1 MADNVKYKFIQNVG
15 DYFPSG
21 YFSED
26 FIDKVQKAS
35 GLNADQ
41 MAELCKPYVKLRGEY
56 EKYKNYILNNNPRV
70 KDAIKHTHDFHTLL
84 LRILGYDTTRPYQ
97 QFVTINE
104 DDHSVVP
111 VRHILTR
118 GGNTTMLVMEMQHL
132 IKTGEQEPAGL
143 FEQQYNVKDGELTT
157 PVTIRHQQYYAG
169 QWSELFSL
177 PTDRETHIS
186 PAVINKAIDAI
197 FLLPE
202 KERPHF
208 ILMMAGNT
216 MFLLDSDKW
225 NRGSYLV
232 FSMDELFSQASIAAF
247 RKYYALFHLLVC
259 KDTLAADSETVLMDQ
274 LVEESYKSAYEV
286 TKDLKEGVILSV
298 ETLANEALWYWKREL
313 DNPDSELKDNPLSNI
328 DYTDDTFE
336 SEVKDDC
343 LTIIYRML
351 FIFYAESRDELDI
364 LPTKDEVYRDGY
376 SLDMLRDLEKVP
388 MITDESRNGYFFHD
402 SLNDLFWLLANGYRQ
417 GQEANKS
424 FSVRKIDSPLFSNKR
439 LHHLAN
445 VKIRNVEW
453 QKIIRA
459 LSLSNRDKQVGRISY
474 ANLGVNQLGSV
485 YESLLAY
492 RGFYAEQDYIE
503 VHKAG
508 KPEEGTFLVP
518 YSRMDD
524 FKANEILCDE
534 NGEPKILPQGTFVYR
549 LNGRDR
555 QKSASYYT
563 PEVLTRSTVKYTLKS
578 ILDEVAAGKRKA
590 QDLLD
595 LKILEPAMGAA
606 AFQNE
611 VINQLAE
618 AYLAYE
624 QQQRHEDGKQNWRI
638 APDHYRDELQKV
650 KAYIATHNVY
660 GVDLNPT
667 AIELGKLSLWLNVI
681 HKDMETPFFSN
692 RLALGNAVIGAWLK
706 VYDKKDILG
715 IPGIKNKKGKNGG
728 LQPNEWWTKAP
739 HKVHFNK
746 VQFNNGSI
754 KSSVKRSV
762 NEIYHFLLP
771 DKNMLA
777 LRSIKDVFIPA
788 DATEEERIK
797 LKETR
802 KAQIKGMKDKL
813 DDWTAPISGEDF
825 QILQRISAKIDKR
838 LFEYFTFQ
846 WDIERLTNNKTD
858 LWGVAG
864 QTNIEFGS
872 LAENYA
878 EKERLND
885 TRYRHDN
892 AYFRLKNVL
901 DYWCALWFWEF
912 DDVHQLPTRREYWS
926 DIEAMLDIKDAEI
939 DSRTARALHTYV
951 EKDGQLGFFA
961 QNHQNDL
968 FAQSQLDNMVH
979 EEPHHDDDNEENKE
993 GKNSSSDWQETE
1005 EISEIKTKS
1014 KQEILSET
1022 KGVVRSFFD
1031 DSPRF
1036 QTVAKYA
1043 ARYHFFHP
1051 MLEFIEV
1058 FWLRDGFDIICGNP
1072 PWIMLGFDET
1082 GIISESY
1089 PEIAIRNVAASDVT
1103 TKRQSLFN
1111 TNKNLLAVYKKEEI
1125 EVCASIAFTNAVS
1138 NYPLLVGQ
1146 KANLYK
1152 CILTNCMDLASEE
1165 GGYIGILCPESI
1177 YDDPKGQPLRRELYK
1192 RLRYHFQYQNELR
1205 LFAEVD
1211 HHTVYGDQ
1219 LLGPRSS
1226 SPNFLSIHNL
1236 FHPSTVDSCFVH
1248 SGDGLCLG
1256 KKDNKGNW
1264 NTKGH
1269 FDRIVH
1275 FTIKELEVLSKIFEN
1290 GKNCDCTKLVSIHSS
1305 SIMNV
1310 LRNFAAFNKT
1320 VANISPEPI
1329 ITVAFDE
1336 TGCLRKGYTKREVIY
1351 PSKNQLVYVGPHVF
1365 VSNPVYK
1372 NPRKSCVLNS
1382 DYDSVNLMK
1391 IKENYLPR
1399 TCYTLQIPLAKI
1411 AELQKGFCIG
1421 NDSDGKPIYDE
1432 WLSYYKAGFR
1442 RMMGSD
1448 SERSLS
1454 GAIIPANYVHI
1465 GSIKSIVFKNV
1476 WNLLEF
1482 VGICSSLPL
1491 DFKIKIMGVTD
1502 LHKDRITTLPLGIN
1516 NIYQKSLY
1524 CRTLMLNCLTKEYTD
1539 LWQSCWRPEYAQEQ
1553 WSISDP
1559 RLKPFTGLTEEWTW
1573 ETPLRNYF
1581 ERRQALVEIDVLA
1594 AMALGLSL
1602 KDLELIYTIQF
1613 PVLQQNENDTW
1624 YDAKGNIVFTCSK
1637 GLNGVGC
1644 ERKEWESIRGNLSED
1659 GLTYEGT
1666 EATYIHTIDPKKSE
1680 MYGGEQTTYYAP
1692 YTKCDRI
1699 ADYRRAWAFFENRL

>member
-41 MAELCKPYVKLRGEY
+41 MAELCKPYVKLRIEY
-56 EKYKNYILNNNPRV
+56 EKYKNYILNTNPRT

-84 LRILGYDTTRPYQ
+84 LRILGYDTTQPYL

-118 GGNTTMLVMEMQHL
+118 GGKTTMLVMEMQHI

-143 FEQQYNVKDGELTT
+143 FEQQYNVTDGGQTT

-177 PTDRETHIS
+177 PADRETHIS
-186 PAVINKAIDAI
+186 PAIINKAIDAI

-232 FSMDELFSQASIAAF
+232 FSMDELFSQASITAF
-247 RKYYALFHLLVC
+247 RKYYALFHLLVS
-259 KDTLAADSETVLMDQ
+259 KDTLAADSETVLMDK

-343 LTIIYRML
+343 LTIIYRLL

-417 GQEANKS
+417 GQEDNKS
-424 FSVRKIDSPLFSNKR
+424 FSVRKIDSPLFNNKR

-445 VKIRNVEW
+445 VKVRNVEW

-524 FKANEILCDE
+524 FNANEILCDD

-590 QDLLD
+590 QELLD

-706 VYDKKDILG
+706 VYDKKDIV
-715 IPGIKNKKGKNGG
+715 GIKAIRNKREV
-728 LQPNEWWTKAP
+728 LLPNEWWTKAP
-739 HKVHFNK
+739 HKIHFNK
-746 VQFNNGSI
+746 VLTVSGKT
-754 KSSVKRSV
+754 KSSVRRAA

-777 LRSIKDVFIPA
+777 VRAVKDVFIPA

-802 KAQIKGMKDKL
+802 KAQIRHMKAMI
-813 DDWTAPISGEDF
+813 DDWTAPVNADDF
-825 QILQRISAKIDKR
+825 LTLQRISKKIDKR
-838 LFEYFTFQ
+838 LFEYFVFQ
-846 WDIERLTNNKTD
+846 WNIERLTNNKAD
-858 LWGVAG
+858 LWGVPKNA
-864 QTNIEFGS
+864 QTTLEFGT

-912 DDVHQLPTRREYWS
+912 DDAHRLPTRREYWS
-926 DIEAMLDIKDAEI
+926 DIEAMLDIKDEDI
-939 DSRTARALHTYV
+939 NRRTAHAMREYV
-951 EKDGQLGFFA
+951 EQDGQLAMFA
-961 QNHQNDL
+961 PN
-968 FAQSQLDNMVH
+968 AQPDMFRQQQLEQARQALANSQGEDNSTA
-979 EEPHHDDDNEENKE
+979 DTD
-993 GKNSSSDWQETE
+993 SDEA
-1005 EISEIKTKS
+1005 SEIKAMS
-1014 KQEILSET
+1014 KQEMLSET
-1022 KGVVRSFFD
+1022 KGGVRSFFD

-1036 QTVAKYA
+1036 KTVARYA

-1072 PWIMLGFDET
+1072 PWIKLEFNEAN
-1082 GIISESY
+1082 IISDKY
-1089 PEIAIRNVAASDVT
+1089 PEVAIRKVSAPDVRQRINDFLGNPAMKELYVSEQYENVGST
-1103 TKRQSLFN
+1103 
-1111 TNKNLLAVYKKEEI
+1111 
-1125 EVCASIAFTNAVS
+1125 AFLNAYC

-1146 KANLYK
+1146 QTNLYK
-1152 CILTNCMDLASEE
+1152 CVLENTMDLASEE
-1165 GGYIGILCPESI
+1165 KGFIGLLTPESI

-1205 LFAEVD
+1205 LFAEV
-1211 HHTVYGDQ
+1211 HHRAS
-1219 LLGPRSS
+1219 LRSAIC
-1226 SPNFLSIHNL
+1226 SIQTLWTHVL
-1236 FHPSTVDSCFVH
+1236 RMMVMDYVEELKMRMAT
-1248 SGDGLCLG
+1248 GILQR
-1256 KKDNKGNW
+1256 
-1264 NTKGH
+1264 T
-1269 FDRIVH
+1269 RIV
-1275 FTIKELEVLSKIFEN
+1275 L
-1290 GKNCDCTKLVSIHSS
+1290 
-1305 SIMNV
+1305 
-1310 LRNFAAFNKT
+1310 
-1320 VANISPEPI
+1320 
-1329 ITVAFDE
+1329 
-1336 TGCLRKGYTKREVIY
+1336 
-1351 PSKNQLVYVGPHVF
+1351 
-1365 VSNPVYK
+1365 
-1372 NPRKSCVLNS
+1372 
-1382 DYDSVNLMK
+1382 
-1391 IKENYLPR
+1391 
-1399 TCYTLQIPLAKI
+1399 
-1411 AELQKGFCIG
+1411 
-1421 NDSDGKPIYDE
+1421 
-1432 WLSYYKAGFR
+1432 
-1442 RMMGSD
+1442 
-1448 SERSLS
+1448 
-1454 GAIIPANYVHI
+1454 
-1465 GSIKSIVFKNV
+1465 
-1476 WNLLEF
+1476 
-1482 VGICSSLPL
+1482 
-1491 DFKIKIMGVTD
+1491 
-1502 LHKDRITTLPLGIN
+1502 
-1516 NIYQKSLY
+1516 
-1524 CRTLMLNCLTKEYTD
+1524 
-1539 LWQSCWRPEYAQEQ
+1539 
-1553 WSISDP
+1553 
-1559 RLKPFTGLTEEWTW
+1559 
-1573 ETPLRNYF
+1573 
-1581 ERRQALVEIDVLA
+1581 
-1594 AMALGLSL
+1594 
-1602 KDLELIYTIQF
+1602 
-1613 PVLQQNENDTW
+1613 
-1624 YDAKGNIVFTCSK
+1624 
-1637 GLNGVGC
+1637 
-1644 ERKEWESIRGNLSED
+1644 
-1659 GLTYEGT
+1659 
-1666 EATYIHTIDPKKSE
+1666 
-1680 MYGGEQTTYYAP
+1680 
-1692 YTKCDRI
+1692 
-1699 ADYRRAWAFFENRL
+1699 

>member
-1 MADNVKYKFIQNVG
+1 MAENVKYKFIQNVG

-35 GLNADQ
+35 GLSSDQ
-41 MAELCKPYVKLRGEY
+41 MTELCKPYVKLRGEY
-56 EKYKNYILNNNPRV
+56 EKYKNYILNTHPRV

-84 LRILGYDTTRPYQ
+84 LNILGYDTTCAYQ

-104 DDHSVVP
+104 DGHSVVP

-118 GGNTTMLVMEMQHL
+118 NGKTTMLVMEMQHL
-132 IKTGEQEPAGL
+132 IKTDEQEPAGL
-143 FEQQYNVKDGELTT
+143 FEQQYNVVEDGKTSS
-157 PVTIRHQQYYAG
+157 VIIRHQQYYAG
-169 QWSELFSL
+169 QWSELFTL
-177 PTDRETHIS
+177 PKDEEAHIS

-202 KERPHF
+202 ERRPHF

-216 MFLLDSDKW
+216 IFLLDSDKW
-225 NRGSYLV
+225 NRGSYLE
-232 FSMDELFSQASIAAF
+232 FSMDELFSQASISAF
-247 RKYYALFHLLVC
+247 RKYYALFHLLIC
-259 KDTLAADSETVLMDQ
+259 KDTLAADSESVLMDK

-298 ETLANEALWYWKREL
+298 ETLANEALWYWKKEL
-313 DNPDSELKDNPLSNI
+313 TNPDTTLKNNPLSNI

-336 SEVKDDC
+336 AEVKDDC
-343 LTIIYRML
+343 LTIIYRLL

-364 LPTKDEVYRDGY
+364 LPTKDEVYKNGY
-376 SLDMLRDLEKVP
+376 SLDALRDLEKAP
-388 MITDESRNGYFFHD
+388 MRTEESRNGYFFND
-402 SLNDLFWLLANGYRQ
+402 SLNDLFWLLTNGYRQ
-417 GQEANKS
+417 GQQENKS
-424 FSVRKIDSPLFSNKR
+424 FSVRKIDSPLFDNRR
-439 LHHLAN
+439 LHHLKD
-445 VKIRNVEW
+445 VKIRNIEW

-503 VHKAG
+503 VHKVG

-524 FKANEILCDE
+524 FEADEILCDE
-534 NGEPKILPQGTFVYR
+534 QGEPKILPQGTFVYR

-578 ILDEVAAGKRKA
+578 ILDEVAEGKRKA

-618 AYLAYE
+618 AYLTY
-624 QQQRHEDGKQNWRI
+624 QQKQRHEAGFQNWRI
-638 APDHYRDELQKV
+638 EPDHYRDELQKV

-706 VYDKKDILG
+706 AYDKKDIV
-715 IPGIKNKKGKNGG
+715 GIKGKKGKKDI
-728 LQPNEWWTKAP
+728 LLPNEWWTKAP
-739 HKVHFNK
+739 HKIHFNK
-746 VQFNNGSI
+746 VNFENGKV
-754 KSSVKRSV
+754 KSAVKRSV

-777 LRSIKDVFIPA
+777 VRSIKDVFIPA
-788 DATEEERIK
+788 DATEEERLK

-802 KAQIKGMKDKL
+802 KAQIKGMKEVL
-813 DDWTAPISGEDF
+813 DDWTAPISSEEF

-838 LFEYFTFQ
+838 LLEYFTFQ
-846 WDIERLTNNKTD
+846 WNIERLTNNKTD
-858 LWGVAG
+858 LWGIYG
-864 QTNIEFGS
+864 QTTLEFGS

-885 TRYRHDN
+885 TRYRHNN
-892 AYFRLKNVL
+892 AYFILKNVM

-912 DDVHQLPTRREYWS
+912 ADAHELPTRREFWS
-926 DIEAMLDIKDAEI
+926 DIEAILQVKDEDLNA
-939 DSRTARALHTYV
+939 RTKRALQTYV
-951 EKDGQLGFFA
+951 EKDGQLGFFGE
-961 QNHQNDL
+961 NHQSDL
-968 FAQSQLDNMVH
+968 FSQAQYENMVR
-979 EEPHHDDDNEENKE
+979 EDPYHDEDTDLEDNDEVSELKTQS
-993 GKNSSSDWQETE
+993 KE
-1005 EISEIKTKS
+1005 EILGDT
-1014 KQEILSET
+1014 Q
-1022 KGVVRSFFD
+1022 GAVRTFFD
-1031 DSPRF
+1031 DSMRF
-1036 QTVAKYA
+1036 KTVKKYA
-1043 ARYHFFHP
+1043 DRYHFFHP

-1072 PWIMLGFDET
+1072 PWIMLGFDEM
-1082 GIISESY
+1082 GIVSEVF
-1089 PEIAIRNVAASDVT
+1089 PEVAIRNIAASELSANIQ
-1103 TKRQSLFN
+1103 KYLSLN
-1111 TNKNLLAVYKKEEI
+1111 RNLEELYIKEQI
-1125 EVCASIAFTNAVS
+1125 EVNASIAFTNAIC
-1138 NYPLLVGQ
+1138 NYPLLEGQ

-1152 CILTNCMDLASEE
+1152 CILTNCMDLASDQQ
-1165 GGYIGILCPESI
+1165 GFIGILCPESI

-1226 SPNFLSIHNL
+1226 SPNFYSIHNL
-1236 FHPSTVDSCFVH
+1236 YHPTTVDACFAH
-1248 SGDGLCLG
+1248 TGLGLCQG
-1256 KKDNKGNW
+1256 KKDNKGKW
-1264 NTKGH
+1264 NIEGH

-1275 FTIKELEVLSKIFEN
+1275 FTNKELTVLSKIFEN
-1290 GKNCDCTKLVSIHSS
+1290 SLNTDSTKLVSIHSS
-1305 SIMNV
+1305 STMNV
-1310 LRNFAAFNKT
+1310 LTSFSEFGKSVND
-1320 VANISPEPI
+1320 IQPEPI

-1336 TGCLRKGYTKREVIY
+1336 TGCLRKGYTKREV
-1351 PSKNQLVYVGPHVF
+1351 SFTQKNELVYVGPHVF

-1372 NPRKSCVLNS
+1372 TPRSKCVLNS
-1382 DYDSVNLMK
+1382 DYDSIDLTK
-1391 IKENYLPR
+1391 IGESFLPR
-1399 TCYTLQIPLAKI
+1399 TCYSLQIPLSKI
-1411 AELQKGFCIG
+1411 AELQKGFLVDNING
-1421 NDSDGKPIYDE
+1421 TPIYDK

-1465 GSIKSIVFKNV
+1465 GSIKSIVFKNK
-1476 WNLLEF
+1476 WNLIEF
-1482 VGICSSLPL
+1482 VGLCSSLPL

-1502 LHKDRITTLPLGIN
+1502 LHKDRIMTLPIGIDAKYAN
-1516 NIYQKSLY
+1516 QLY
-1524 CRTLMLNCLTKEYTD
+1524 CRTLILNCLTTEYAD
-1539 LWQSCWRPEYAQEQ
+1539 LWQSCWRPEYAQEE
-1553 WSISDP
+1553 WSLSDP

-1573 ETPLRNYF
+1573 DTPLRNYF

-1644 ERKEWESIRGNLSED
+1644 ERKEWEAIRGSLSED
-1659 GLTYEGT
+1659 GMTYEGT
-1666 EATYIHTIDPKKSE
+1666 TPTYVHTIDPKKSE
-1680 MYGGEQTTYYAP
+1680 MYGGEEVTYYAP
-1692 YTKCDRI
+1692 YNKCDRI
-1699 ADYRRAWAFFENRL
+1699 ADYRHAWAFFERKLK

>member
-1 MADNVKYKFIQNVG
+1 MAENVKYKFIQNVG

-35 GLNADQ
+35 GLNSDQ
-41 MAELCKPYVKLRGEY
+41 MTELCKPYVKLRGEY
-56 EKYKNYILNNNPRV
+56 EKYKNYILNTHPRV

-84 LRILGYDTTRPYQ
+84 LNILGYDTTCAYQ
-97 QFVTINE
+97 QFITINE

-118 GGNTTMLVMEMQHL
+118 NGKTTMLVMEMQHL
-132 IKTGEQEPAGL
+132 IKTDEQEPAGL
-143 FEQQYNVKDGELTT
+143 FEQQYNVVEDGQTSS
-157 PVTIRHQQYYAG
+157 VVIRHQQYYAG
-169 QWSELFSL
+169 QWSELFTL
-177 PTDRETHIS
+177 PKDEEAHIS

-202 KERPHF
+202 EHRPHF

-225 NRGSYLV
+225 NRGSYLE
-232 FSMDELFSQASIAAF
+232 FSMDELFSQASISAF
-247 RKYYALFHLLVC
+247 RKYYALFHLLIC
-259 KDTLAADSETVLMDQ
+259 KDTLAADSESVLMDK

-298 ETLANEALWYWKREL
+298 ETLANEALWYWKKEL
-313 DNPDSELKDNPLSNI
+313 TNPDTTLKSNPLSSI

-336 SEVKDDC
+336 AEVKDDC
-343 LTIIYRML
+343 LNIIYRLL

-364 LPTKDEVYRDGY
+364 LPTKDEVYKDGY
-376 SLDMLRDLEKVP
+376 SLEMLRDLEKAP
-388 MITDESRNGYFFHD
+388 MRTEESRNGYFFND

-417 GQEANKS
+417 GQQDNKS
-424 FSVRKIDSPLFSNKR
+424 FSVRKIDSPLFDNRR
-439 LHHLAN
+439 LHHLKD
-445 VKIRNVEW
+445 VKIRNIEW

-503 VHKAG
+503 VHKVG

-524 FKANEILCDE
+524 FESDEILCE
-534 NGEPKILPQGTFVYR
+534 EQGEPKILPQGTFVYR

-578 ILDEVAAGKRKA
+578 ILDEVAEGKRKA

-618 AYLAYE
+618 AYLTYQ
-624 QQQRHEDGKQNWRI
+624 QQQRHEAGFKEWRI

-706 VYDKKDILG
+706 VYDKKDIIG
-715 IPGIKNKKGKNGG
+715 HSVTVKGKYK
-728 LQPNEWWTKAP
+728 LLPNEWWTKAP
-739 HKVHFNK
+739 HKIHFNK
-746 VQFNNGSI
+746 VNFENGKV
-754 KSSVKRSV
+754 KSAVKRSV

-777 LRSIKDVFIPA
+777 VRSIKDVFIPA
-788 DATEEERIK
+788 DATEEERLK

-802 KAQIKGMKDKL
+802 KAQINGMKEML
-813 DDWTAPISGEDF
+813 DDWTAPISSEEF

-838 LFEYFTFQ
+838 LLEYFTFQ

-858 LWGVAG
+858 LWGIYG
-864 QTNIEFGS
+864 QTTLEFGS

-885 TRYRHDN
+885 TRYRHNN
-892 AYFRLKNVL
+892 AYFILKNVM

-912 DDVHQLPTRREYWS
+912 DDAHELPTRREFWS
-926 DIEAMLDIKDAEI
+926 DIETILQVKDEDLNA
-939 DSRTARALHTYV
+939 RTKRALQIYV
-951 EKDGQLGFFA
+951 EKDGQLGFFGE
-961 QNHQNDL
+961 NHQNDL
-968 FAQSQLDNMVH
+968 FAQAQYENMAH
-979 EEPHHDDDNEENKE
+979 EDPHHDEDTDLEDNDEVSELKTQS
-993 GKNSSSDWQETE
+993 KE
-1005 EISEIKTKS
+1005 EILGDT
-1014 KQEILSET
+1014 Q
-1022 KGVVRSFFD
+1022 GAVRTFFD
-1031 DSPRF
+1031 DSMRF
-1036 QTVAKYA
+1036 KTVKKYA
-1043 ARYHFFHP
+1043 DRYHFFHP

-1072 PWIMLGFDET
+1072 PWIKLEFNEAN
-1082 GIISESY
+1082 IISDKY
-1089 PEIAIRNVAASDVT
+1089 PEVAIRKVSAPDVRQRINDFLGNPAMRDLYTSEQYENVGST
-1103 TKRQSLFN
+1103 
-1111 TNKNLLAVYKKEEI
+1111 
-1125 EVCASIAFTNAVS
+1125 AFLNAYC

-1146 KANLYK
+1146 QTNLYK
-1152 CILTNCMDLASEE
+1152 CVLENTMDLASEE
-1165 GGYIGILCPESI
+1165 KGFIGLLTPESI

-1192 RLRYHFQYQNELR
+1192 RLRYHFQYVNELR
-1205 LFAEVD
+1205 LFAEVH

-1219 LLGPRSS
+1219 LLGPRRSS
-1226 SPNFLSIHNL
+1226 SPRFASLSNL
-1236 FHPSTVDSCFVH
+1236 YHPNTVDACFAH
-1248 SGDGLCLG
+1248 DGYGLCGG
-1256 KKDNKGNW
+1256 KKDKNNKW
-1264 NTKGH
+1264 NINGH
-1269 FDRIVH
+1269 KDRIVYYNEERLRVIADALEEGADWNSVKLPSIYVQEVVDVLEKFSFFKTHLSNYNCIISEGLHEVGSVDKGIMKRFTSYPQLDKYEMIYSGPH
-1275 FTIKELEVLSKIFEN
+1275 F
-1290 GKNCDCTKLVSIHSS
+1290 
-1305 SIMNV
+1305 
-1310 LRNFAAFNKT
+1310 
-1320 VANISPEPI
+1320 
-1329 ITVAFDE
+1329 
-1336 TGCLRKGYTKREVIY
+1336 
-1351 PSKNQLVYVGPHVF
+1351 YVG
-1365 VSNPVYK
+1365 NPFYK
-1372 NPRKSCVLNS
+1372 SPRKECILNS
-1382 DYDSVNLMK
+1382 DYDTVNTTS
-1391 IKENYLPR
+1391 ISDNFIPR
-1399 TCYTLQIPLAKI
+1399 TNYIPININEEYKH
-1411 AELQKGFCIG
+1411 QVKGFYIKQSPDG
-1421 NDSDGKPIYDE
+1421 TPEYDSWID
-1432 WLSYYKAGFR
+1432 YYKMGFR
-1442 RMMGSD
+1442 RMIGSD
-1448 SERSLS
+1448 SERTLS
-1454 GAIIPANYVHI
+1454 GAILLPKTMHI
-1465 GSIKSIVFKNV
+1465 GGVVSVTFKSYWHLCEFASLSSSI
-1476 WNLLEF
+1476 
-1482 VGICSSLPL
+1482 PL
-1491 DFKIKIMGVTD
+1491 DFYVKTLKITDIHANRLLPFPMGIDNKYKVA
-1502 LHKDRITTLPLGIN
+1502 LYSRIL
-1516 NIYQKSLY
+1516 Q
-1524 CRTLMLNCLTKEYTD
+1524 LNCLTMAYFD
-1539 LWQSCWRPEYAQEQ
+1539 LWQSCWRLEYAHEE
-1553 WSISDP
+1553 WSLADP

-1573 ETPLRNYF
+1573 DTPLRNYF

-1624 YDAKGNIVFTCSK
+1624 YDAKGNIVFTCSS
-1637 GLNGVGC
+1637 GLKGVGC
-1644 ERKEWESIRGNLSED
+1644 ERKEWEAIRGNLSED
-1659 GLTYEGT
+1659 SMTYEGT

-1680 MYGGEQTTYYAP
+1680 MYGGEQVTYYAP

>member
-1 MADNVKYKFIQNVG
+1 MAENVKYKFIQNVG

-35 GLNADQ
+35 GLNSDQ
-41 MAELCKPYVKLRGEY
+41 MTELCKPYVKLRGEY
-56 EKYKNYILNNNPRV
+56 EKYKNYILNTHPRV

-84 LRILGYDTTRPYQ
+84 LNILGYDTTCAYQ
-97 QFVTINE
+97 QFITINE

-118 GGNTTMLVMEMQHL
+118 NGKTTMLVMEMQHL
-132 IKTGEQEPAGL
+132 IKTDEQEPAGL
-143 FEQQYNVKDGELTT
+143 FEQQYNVVEDGQTSS
-157 PVTIRHQQYYAG
+157 VIIRHQQYYAG
-169 QWSELFSL
+169 QWSELFTL
-177 PTDRETHIS
+177 PKDEEAHIS

-202 KERPHF
+202 EHRPHF

-225 NRGSYLV
+225 NRGSYLE
-232 FSMDELFSQASIAAF
+232 FSMDELFSQASISAF
-247 RKYYALFHLLVC
+247 RKYYALFHLLIC
-259 KDTLAADSETVLMDQ
+259 KDTLAADSESVLMDK

-298 ETLANEALWYWKREL
+298 ETLANEALWYWKKEL
-313 DNPDSELKDNPLSNI
+313 TNPDTTLKSNPLSSI

-336 SEVKDDC
+336 AEVKDDC
-343 LTIIYRML
+343 LNIIYRLL

-364 LPTKDEVYRDGY
+364 LPTKDEVYKDGY
-376 SLDMLRDLEKVP
+376 SLEMLRDLEKAP
-388 MITDESRNGYFFHD
+388 MRTEESRNGYFFND

-417 GQEANKS
+417 GQQDNKS
-424 FSVRKIDSPLFSNKR
+424 FSVRKIDSPLFDNRR
-439 LHHLAN
+439 LHHLKD
-445 VKIRNVEW
+445 VKIRNIEW

-503 VHKAG
+503 VHKVG

-524 FKANEILCDE
+524 FEADEILCDE
-534 NGEPKILPQGTFVYR
+534 QGEPKILPQGTFVYR

-578 ILDEVAAGKRKA
+578 ILDEVAEGKRKA

-618 AYLAYE
+618 AYLTYQ
-624 QQQRHEDGKQNWRI
+624 QQQRHEAGFKEWRI

-706 VYDKKDILG
+706 VYDKKDIIG
-715 IPGIKNKKGKNGG
+715 HSVTVKGKYK
-728 LQPNEWWTKAP
+728 LLPNEWWTKAP
-739 HKVHFNK
+739 HKIHFNK
-746 VQFNNGSI
+746 VNFENGKV
-754 KSSVKRSV
+754 KSAVKRSV

-777 LRSIKDVFIPA
+777 VRSIKDVFIPA
-788 DATEEERIK
+788 DATEEERLK

-802 KAQIKGMKDKL
+802 KAQIKGMKEML
-813 DDWTAPISGEDF
+813 DDWTAPISSEEF

-838 LFEYFTFQ
+838 LLEYFTFQ

-858 LWGVAG
+858 LWGVTYAG
-864 QTNIEFGS
+864 EKDLQFGT

-892 AYFRLKNVL
+892 AYFRLKNVM

-912 DDVHQLPTRREYWS
+912 DDAHELPSRREYWS
-926 DIEAMLDIKDAEI
+926 DIEAILDIKDSELDA
-939 DSRTARALHTYV
+939 RTAKALKIYV
-951 EKDGQLGFFA
+951 EKDGQLGFFGE
-961 QNHQNDL
+961 NHQNDL
-968 FAQSQLDNMVH
+968 FAQAQYENMVH
-979 EEPHHDDDNEENKE
+979 EDSHHDEDTDLE
-993 GKNSSSDWQETE
+993 GNDEVSELKTQSKE
-1005 EISEIKTKS
+1005 EILGDT
-1014 KQEILSET
+1014 Q
-1022 KGVVRSFFD
+1022 GAVRTFFD
-1031 DSPRF
+1031 DSMRF
-1036 QTVAKYA
+1036 KTVKKYA
-1043 ARYHFFHP
+1043 DRYHFFHP

-1072 PWIMLGFDET
+1072 PWIKLSFNET
-1082 GIISESY
+1082 NIISDKF
-1089 PEIAIRNVAASDVT
+1089 PEVVIRKVSAPVVRQRIDDFLNNAEMNALYTSEQNEIMGSSAFMGAI
-1103 TKRQSLFN
+1103 
-1111 TNKNLLAVYKKEEI
+1111 
-1125 EVCASIAFTNAVS
+1125 C
-1138 NYPLLVGQ
+1138 NYPLLIGQ
-1146 KANLYK
+1146 KTNLYK
-1152 CILTNCMDLASEE
+1152 CILTNCMDLASDSN
-1165 GGYIGILCPESI
+1165 GYIGILCPEGI
-1177 YDDPKGQPLRRELYK
+1177 YDDVNGQPLRRELYK
-1192 RLRYHFQYQNELR
+1192 RLRYHFQYENEL
-1205 LFAEVD
+1205 
-1211 HHTVYGDQ
+1211 
-1219 LLGPRSS
+1219 
-1226 SPNFLSIHNL
+1226 NL
-1236 FHPSTVDSCFVH
+1236 FTGTNDHGRMRFGENILGSKSSTITFVNINNVYHPSTIDESFIH
-1248 SGDGLCLG
+1248 DGHGLCGGLKNKNG
-1256 KKDNKGNW
+1256 KW
-1264 NTKGH
+1264 NTAGH
-1269 FDRIVH
+1269 HDRIVDY
-1275 FTIKELEVLSKIFEN
+1275 TEKEIALLSRTFE
-1290 GKNCDCTKLVSIHSS
+1290 GGLTLDCAKLVSIHTQEVLSVLS
-1305 SIMNV
+1305 KIQDYPTHVENTDSIITTCFDESGAQKKGITIRKNFVPNV
-1310 LRNFAAFNKT
+1310 QNYEMIYSGPHFH
-1320 VANISPEPI
+1320 VANP
-1329 ITVAFDE
+1329 F
-1336 TGCLRKGYTKREVIY
+1336 
-1351 PSKNQLVYVGPHVF
+1351 
-1365 VSNPVYK
+1365 YK
-1372 NPRKSCVLNS
+1372 TPWLNCSSNS
-1382 DYDSVNLMK
+1382 DYDTLNIVKLAK
-1391 IKENYLPR
+1391 DYVPR
-1399 TCYTLQIPLAKI
+1399 TNYAPAMDRNKYIHLI
-1411 AELQKGFCIG
+1411 KGFPQKTIEG
-1421 NDSDGKPIYDE
+1421 ETSENWMD
-1432 WLSYYKAGFR
+1432 YYKVGFR
-1442 RMMGSD
+1442 RMIGPS
-1448 SERSLS
+1448 SERTLICAVLQRKTAHINTVISAAFRS
-1454 GAIIPANYVHI
+1454 GYDCVDMAA
-1465 GSIKSIVFKNV
+1465 
-1476 WNLLEF
+1476 L
-1482 VGICSSLPL
+1482 CSSLTL
-1491 DFKIKIMGVTD
+1491 DFYMKLIGGSDLYGSHIKTFPIHVN
-1502 LHKDRITTLPLGIN
+1502 KK
-1516 NIYQKSLY
+1516 YQSAMY
-1524 CRTLMLNCLTKEYTD
+1524 SRTLLLNCLTVHYAD
-1539 LWQSCWRPEYAQEQ
+1539 LWQSCWRPEYAQEE
-1553 WSISDP
+1553 WSLSDP

-1573 ETPLRNYF
+1573 DTPLRNYF

-1659 GLTYEGT
+1659 SMTYEGT

-1680 MYGGEQTTYYAP
+1680 MYGGEEVTYYAP

>member
-1 MADNVKYKFIQNVG
+1 MAENVKYKFIQNVG

-35 GLNADQ
+35 GLNSDQ
-41 MAELCKPYVKLRGEY
+41 MTELCKPYVKLRGEY
-56 EKYKNYILNNNPRV
+56 EKYKNYILNTHPRV
-70 KDAIKHTHDFHTLL
+70 KDAIKHTHDFHTQLL
-84 LRILGYDTTRPYQ
+84 NILGYDTTCAYQ
-97 QFVTINE
+97 QFITINE

-118 GGNTTMLVMEMQHL
+118 NGKTTMLVMEMQHL
-132 IKTGEQEPAGL
+132 IKTDEQEPAGL
-143 FEQQYNVKDGELTT
+143 FEQQYNVVEDGQTSS
-157 PVTIRHQQYYAG
+157 VIIRHQQYYAG
-169 QWSELFSL
+169 QWSELFTL
-177 PTDRETHIS
+177 PKDEEAHIS

-202 KERPHF
+202 EHRPHF
-208 ILMMAGNT
+208 ILMMAGNM

-225 NRGSYLV
+225 NRGSYLE
-232 FSMDELFSQASIAAF
+232 FSMDELFSQASISAF
-247 RKYYALFHLLVC
+247 RKYYALFHLLIC
-259 KDTLAADSETVLMDQ
+259 KDTLAADSESVLMDK

-298 ETLANEALWYWKREL
+298 ETLANEALWYWKKEL
-313 DNPDSELKDNPLSNI
+313 TNPDTTLKSNPLSSI

-336 SEVKDDC
+336 AEVKDDC
-343 LTIIYRML
+343 LNIIYRLL

-364 LPTKDEVYRDGY
+364 LPTKDEVYKDGY
-376 SLDMLRDLEKVP
+376 SLEMLRDLEKAP
-388 MITDESRNGYFFHD
+388 MRTEESRNGYFFHD

-417 GQEANKS
+417 GQQDNKS
-424 FSVRKIDSPLFSNKR
+424 FSVRKIDSPLFDNRR
-439 LHHLAN
+439 LHHLKD
-445 VKIRNVEW
+445 VKIRNIEW

-503 VHKAG
+503 VHKVG

-524 FKANEILCDE
+524 FEADEILCDE
-534 NGEPKILPQGTFVYR
+534 QGEPKILPQGTFVYR

-578 ILDEVAAGKRKA
+578 ILDEVAEGKRKA

-618 AYLAYE
+618 AYLTYQ
-624 QQQRHEDGKQNWRI
+624 QQQRHEAGFKEWRI

-706 VYDKKDILG
+706 VYDKKDIIG
-715 IPGIKNKKGKNGG
+715 HFVTVKGKYK
-728 LQPNEWWTKAP
+728 LLPNEWWTKAP
-739 HKVHFNK
+739 HKIHFNK
-746 VQFNNGSI
+746 VNFENEKV
-754 KSSVKRSV
+754 KSAVKRSV

-777 LRSIKDVFIPA
+777 VRSIKDVFIPA
-788 DATEEERIK
+788 DATEEKRLK

-802 KAQIKGMKDKL
+802 KAQIKGMKEML
-813 DDWTAPISGEDF
+813 DDWTAPISSEEF

-838 LFEYFTFQ
+838 LLEYFTFQ

-858 LWGVAG
+858 LWGIYG
-864 QTNIEFGS
+864 QTTLEFGS

-885 TRYRHDN
+885 TRYRHNN
-892 AYFRLKNVL
+892 AYFILKNVM
-901 DYWCALWFWEF
+901 DYWCSLWFWEF
-912 DDVHQLPTRREYWS
+912 DDAHELPTRREFWS
-926 DIEAMLDIKDAEI
+926 DIEAILQVKDEDLNA
-939 DSRTARALHTYV
+939 RTKRALQTYV
-951 EKDGQLGFFA
+951 EKDGQLGFFGE
-961 QNHQNDL
+961 NHQNDL
-968 FAQSQLDNMVH
+968 FAQAKYENMAH
-979 EEPHHDDDNEENKE
+979 EDPHHDEDTDLEDNDEVSELKTQS
-993 GKNSSSDWQETE
+993 KE
-1005 EISEIKTKS
+1005 EILGDT
-1014 KQEILSET
+1014 Q
-1022 KGVVRSFFD
+1022 GAVRTFFD
-1031 DSPRF
+1031 DSMRF
-1036 QTVAKYA
+1036 KTVKKYA
-1043 ARYHFFHP
+1043 DRYHFFHP

-1072 PWIMLGFDET
+1072 PWIKLEFNEAN
-1082 GIISESY
+1082 IISDKY
-1089 PEIAIRNVAASDVT
+1089 PEVAIRKVSAPDVRQRINDFLGNPAMRDLYTSEQYENVGST
-1103 TKRQSLFN
+1103 
-1111 TNKNLLAVYKKEEI
+1111 
-1125 EVCASIAFTNAVS
+1125 AFLNAYC

-1146 KANLYK
+1146 QTNLYK
-1152 CILTNCMDLASEE
+1152 CVLENTMDLASEE
-1165 GGYIGILCPESI
+1165 KGFIGLLTPESI

-1192 RLRYHFQYQNELR
+1192 RLRYHFQYVNELR

-1219 LLGPRSS
+1219 LLGPRRSS
-1226 SPNFLSIHNL
+1226 SPRFASLSNL
-1236 FHPSTVDSCFVH
+1236 YHPNTVDACFAH
-1248 SGDGLCLG
+1248 DGYGLCGG
-1256 KKDNKGNW
+1256 KKDKNNKW
-1264 NTKGH
+1264 NINGH
-1269 FDRIVH
+1269 KDRIVYYNEERLRVIADALEEGADWNSVKLPSIYVQEVVDVLEKFSFFKTHLSNYNCIISEGLHEVGSVDKGIMKRFTSYPQLDKYEMIYSGPH
-1275 FTIKELEVLSKIFEN
+1275 F
-1290 GKNCDCTKLVSIHSS
+1290 
-1305 SIMNV
+1305 
-1310 LRNFAAFNKT
+1310 
-1320 VANISPEPI
+1320 
-1329 ITVAFDE
+1329 
-1336 TGCLRKGYTKREVIY
+1336 
-1351 PSKNQLVYVGPHVF
+1351 YVG
-1365 VSNPVYK
+1365 NPFYK
-1372 NPRKSCVLNS
+1372 SPRKECILNS
-1382 DYDSVNLMK
+1382 DYDTVNTTS
-1391 IKENYLPR
+1391 ISDNFIPR
-1399 TCYTLQIPLAKI
+1399 TNYIPININEEYKH
-1411 AELQKGFCIG
+1411 QVKGFYIKQSPDG
-1421 NDSDGKPIYDE
+1421 TPEYDSWID
-1432 WLSYYKAGFR
+1432 YYKMGFR
-1442 RMMGSD
+1442 RMIGSD
-1448 SERSLS
+1448 SERTLS
-1454 GAIIPANYVHI
+1454 GAILLPKTMHI
-1465 GSIKSIVFKNV
+1465 GGVVSVTFKSYWHLCEFASLSSSI
-1476 WNLLEF
+1476 
-1482 VGICSSLPL
+1482 PL
-1491 DFKIKIMGVTD
+1491 DFYVKTLKITDIHANRLLPFPMGIDNKYKVA
-1502 LHKDRITTLPLGIN
+1502 LYSRIL
-1516 NIYQKSLY
+1516 Q
-1524 CRTLMLNCLTKEYTD
+1524 LNCLTMAYFD
-1539 LWQSCWRPEYAQEQ
+1539 LWQSCWLPEYAHEE
-1553 WSISDP
+1553 WSLSDP

-1573 ETPLRNYF
+1573 DTPLRNYF

-1624 YDAKGNIVFTCSK
+1624 YDAKGNIVFTCSS
-1637 GLNGVGC
+1637 GLKGVGC
-1644 ERKEWESIRGNLSED
+1644 ERKEWESIRGNFSED
-1659 GLTYEGT
+1659 SMTYEGT

-1680 MYGGEQTTYYAP
+1680 MYGGEQVTYYAP